1 MIFSRV
7 HPSYFFTKHFTFLD
21 GVIFAEFFFYS
32 QSITSSPINLTTPFL
47 PHSLLPQLRLSSRW
61 HSLEFPSVPL
71 FKFISFQTIQP
82 FMNDLYTSFSGHTTI
97 NIEQTSWYIVWIPQM
112 FVLMLYLTRCHPI
125 FPSPTS
131 H

>member
-82 FMNDLYTSFSGHTTI
+82 FMNDLYIFLWPHNYKYRTD
-97 NIEQTSWYIVWIPQM
+97 
-112 FVLMLYLTRCHPI
+112 LMIHCMDSSNVHVKVV
-125 FPSPTS
+125 FN
-131 H
+131 